1 VSTNYTG
8 VATATQAPSGP
19 PLPGGAPIVQ
29 IPSDGDSENAAS
41 VTQMVKVLADWIT
54 AGFSPRARLATLAA
68 HWPEGVIRF
77 ASALLHTRFG
87 IDHLGLPAGRIV
99 HWNEDWSRGVAIG
112 TQSAT
117 PIEVNGGFGQTFL
130 DQLQLCAGALLDAGT
145 QADLVAAA
153 PNGANKI
160 VAAGNKLSAALV
172 DAHSMDGN
180 SSWRHR
186 IPSVAS
192 GSAFVNYY
200 PPDSGAVMPRFRYV
214 GLGAGN
220 TIGDYTIL
228 YRRASASFHDDV
240 HIALQW
246 ASQLEA
252 ANMGSKLA
260 HMAGFAA
267 ENNAPNVYGFGSGT
281 NYAVFGLTY
290 SGNWFAR
297 TASGGVETATD
308 TGVAPSTNWT
318 RFRIELH
325 GATVAED
332 ATKTVRY
339 FINDVQ
345 VAAHITNIPSASSGV
360 APHFSLGNQAG
371 GAHGLGIPVRLS
383 PVQYAQ
389 PMFPANVFP

>member
-54 AGFSPRARLATLAA
+54 AGFSPRARVATLTA
-68 HWPEGVIRF
+68 HWSEGVIRF

-87 IDHLGLPAGRIV
+87 IDHLGLPGGRIV
-99 HWNEDWSRGVAIG
+99 HWNEDWSRGVAIDA
-112 TQSAT
+112 QSAG
-117 PIEVNGGFGQTFL
+117 PIEIYGGFGQVFL
-130 DQLQLCAGALLDAGT
+130 DKLGDVSDHLLEAGSEAAWADA
-145 QADLVAAA
+145 QPKVAAA
-153 PNGANKI
+153 G
-160 VAAGNKLSAALV
+160 AALLTALG
-172 DAHSMDGN
+172 DARTMEGGC
-180 SSWRHR
+180 SWRHR
-186 IPSVAS
+186 IPTLTT
-192 GSAFVNYY
+192 GSAFVNYF
-200 PPDSGAVMPRFRYV
+200 PPDSGTIMPRFRYV

-220 TIGDYTIL
+220 TLGDYTIL
-228 YRRASASFHDDV
+228 YRRSAASFHDDN

-290 SGNWFAR
+290 SGNLFAR

-318 RFRIELH
+318 RFRIEFH

-345 VAAHITNIPSASSGV
+345 VAAHTTNIPSASSGM